1 MLEKAFEGS
10 KRYWSWVL
18 LLIAL
23 SGAGFAA
30 YLVQLRQGL
39 TVTGLSRDISWGLY
53 IGQFTFLVGVAA
65 SAVTVVLPY
74 YFHNVKAFGRMV
86 VFGEL
91 LAVAAVMMCILFIVV
106 DLGKPMRLFN
116 ILVHPA
122 PQSIMFWD
130 MVVLT
135 GYLFLSLITGW
146 NLLEAENKAVPPP
159 AWVKKLAYVSIPWAI
174 SIHTVTAFLYA
185 GLPGRHYWLTSLMAA
200 RFLASAFAS
209 GPSLL
214 ILLCLLIRRFSRVD
228 VGQEA
233 IRKLSVIVTYA
244 MIVTVFFVGLEFFTA
259 FYSRVPGHMHPLQ
272 YLFAGLEGHRGM
284 VPWMWTA
291 VVLALVG
298 LGLLLNPGT
307 REKESTLVLASAAVF
322 ISLWIEKGLGLI
334 IAGFTPNAF
343 ERITEYAPTAL
354 EFLITLGVWAL
365 GLLLLTVLCKI
376 AVAVKEAAQ

>member
-10 KRYWSWVL
+10 KRYWAWVL

-91 LAVAAVMMCILFIVV
+91 LAVAAVIMCILFIVV

-116 ILVHPA
+116 ILIHPT

-307 REKESTLVLASAAVF
+307 RAKESTLVLASAAVF